1 MHDVALF
8 HAKNFVQNK
17 KIKVHY
23 DPIDMYFEFEKK
35 MHIFEV
41 KSWIPSNLTG
51 QFRKGIAQ
59 LLDYEYQFKFE
70 DETFKDKEC
79 FKHLLFHSDPS
90 ELFRSHYIRLMKD
103 LKISLCYI
111 NNKILTWHNDFKDND
126 PFLKN

>member
-1 MHDVALF
+1 MF
-8 HAKNFVQNK
+8 WNT

-70 DETFKDKEC
+70 DEKTLGINKNIANGFAIPPVKYNNA
-79 FKHLLFHSDPS
+79 PS
-90 ELFRSHYIRLMKD
+90 
-103 LKISLCYI
+103 
-111 NNKILTWHNDFKDND
+111 
-126 PFLKN
+126 